1 VTFQSFGD
9 NSLVN
14 VQDNGVN
21 GVSIDLPDYN
31 LNLGPL
37 DINHNPRNNPY
48 AFNTALSTPNA
59 LGTFG
64 TADRRIF
71 YGSGIDNCDMALR
84 KITRIKESSS
94 LEFRFET
101 FNTFNHAQFDG
112 ANSVDGNIDD
122 STFGRILKSQPG
134 RVAQAALKPNF

>member
-1 VTFQSFGD
+1 
-9 NSLVN
+9 
-14 VQDNGVN
+14 
-21 GVSIDLPDYN
+21 
-31 LNLGPL
+31 
-37 DINHNPRNNPY
+37 
-48 AFNTALSTPNA
+48 
-59 LGTFG
+59 
-64 TADRRIF
+64 
-71 YGSGIDNCDMALR
+71 MALR